1 MYIIFWVI
9 IITGYNEFNVL
20 NEIITLAIIV
30 IACRKIKRK
39 YNYCIESLYL
49 NGTASNALYDL
60 LTLIISIYFFAH
72 AMACVWHYVGYIT
85 SGFESTWLI
94 KYELINASVSV
105 RYNYS
110 FYWATMTMV
119 TVGYGDITP

>member
-1 MYIIFWVI
+1 MDF
-9 IITGYNEFNVL
+9 L
-20 NEIITLAIIV
+20 NEITTLVIIV

-39 YNYCIESLYL
+39 YNYYIESLYL

-85 SGFESTWLI
+85 SASETSWLI
-94 KYELINASVSV
+94 KYELINSSVTV